1 MISTVVAIKFIVLY
15 GAIFWYTTRQ
25 SRRLRAEVEAARA
38 AQPVPVTVTPTP
50 AP

>member
-1 MISTVVAIKFIVLY
+1 MISTVVALKFIVLF
-15 GAIFWYTTRQ
+15 GAIFWYTARQ

-38 AQPVPVTVTPTP
+38 AEAVAVPVTPTP